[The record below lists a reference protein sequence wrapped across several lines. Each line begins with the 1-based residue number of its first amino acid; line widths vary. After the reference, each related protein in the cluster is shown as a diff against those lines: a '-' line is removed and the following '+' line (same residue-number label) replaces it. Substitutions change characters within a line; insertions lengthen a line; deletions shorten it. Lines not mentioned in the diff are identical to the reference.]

1 MDEITSRLSDKTEFN
16 VRQEYWPKAALLVT
30 FLAVEKSDSPLG
42 EKSPARHKPRAS
54 MVDAVEIAARRAKKG
69 AAYK

>member
-30 FLAVEKSDSPLG
+30 FLAVEKSNSPLG
-42 EKSPARHKPRAS
+42 ESRLQGTSPAPVWSTQSK
-54 MVDAVEIAARRAKKG
+54 
-69 AAYK
+69 